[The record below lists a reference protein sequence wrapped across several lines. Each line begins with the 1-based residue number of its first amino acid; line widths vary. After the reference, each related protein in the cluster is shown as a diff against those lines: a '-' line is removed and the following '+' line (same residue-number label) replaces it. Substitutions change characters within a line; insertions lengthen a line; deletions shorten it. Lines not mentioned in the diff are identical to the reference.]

1 MGNKVDETADFVI
14 KCSSAQKNGGK
25 IFMIRKMLDFLIL
38 RKFDKVTTDSF
49 FSIWAIF
56 KGLDEE
62 CSNFRT
68 FFVPL
73 VIIALIIGGLF
84 LSFLATV

>member
-1 MGNKVDETADFVI
+1 
-14 KCSSAQKNGGK
+14 
-25 IFMIRKMLDFLIL
+25 MIRRMLDFLIL

-68 FFVPL
+68 FFLPL
-73 VIIALIIGGLF
+73 VIIALVVGGLF
-84 LSFLATV
+84 LYILSTI

>member
-1 MGNKVDETADFVI
+1 
-14 KCSSAQKNGGK
+14 
-25 IFMIRKMLDFLIL
+25 MIQNMLDFLIL
-38 RKFDKVTTDSF
+38 RWFNRVISKAFDSF
-49 FSIWAIF
+49 AELGFIL

-73 VIIALIIGGLF
+73 VILALIIGGLF

>member
-1 MGNKVDETADFVI
+1 
-14 KCSSAQKNGGK
+14 
-25 IFMIRKMLDFLIL
+25 MIRRMLDFLIL
-38 RKFDKVTTDSF
+38 RKYDQIGTNGF
-49 FSIWAIF
+49 FSIWALF

>member
-1 MGNKVDETADFVI
+1 
-14 KCSSAQKNGGK
+14 
-25 IFMIRKMLDFLIL
+25 MIRKMLDFLIL

-62 CSNFRT
+62 CYNFRT

>member
-1 MGNKVDETADFVI
+1 
-14 KCSSAQKNGGK
+14 
-25 IFMIRKMLDFLIL
+25 MIRRMLDFLIL
-38 RKFDKVTTDSF
+38 RKYDQIVTNGF
-49 FSIWAIF
+49 FSIWALF